1 MHIRENESERVAF
14 FYTLGLSMKEK
25 PLLPSLR
32 EKKRYLVYEI
42 LSNADFDA
50 KEVST
55 SIKKNMLEL
64 FGLMGVADA
73 GLMFMDNKFNA
84 KTQRG
89 FVRVTAKS
97 LDPLRASFTFIHD
110 IKGRKAIVRS
120 VIASGM
126 IAKAEAALSA
136 S

>member
-1 MHIRENESERVAF
+1 
-14 FYTLGLSMKEK
+14 MKEK
-25 PLLPSLR
+25 PLLPTLR

-42 LSNADFDA
+42 LSDADFDA
-50 KEVST
+50 KVIST
-55 SIKKNMLEL
+55 SIKDAMHEL
-64 FGLMGVADA
+64 FGMNGVADA
-73 GLMFMDNKFNA
+73 GLMFMDNKFNTE
-84 KTQRG
+84 TQRG
-89 FVRVTAKS
+89 FVRVSAQS
-97 LDPLRASFTFIHD
+97 LDALRASFTFIHD